1 MRFQPCH
8 EMMNKKNIL
17 ITGPPGIGK
26 TTLIKNLSE
35 ALKDLHPSGF
45 TSGEIRKKGIRK
57 GFELVSLGGKK
68 GILAHV
74 DIRSSFRVGK
84 YGVDIHGFE
93 GFLAAIP
100 LHDTAIDLIIIDE
113 IGKMECFS
121 RTFTNMIRTILDSD
135 KVVIASVA
143 LKGSGFIQEVKGR
156 ADITLI
162 EITHRNRDSLCNE
175 ITRIVREIVPS
186 RDRSRSDA

>member
-1 MRFQPCH
+1 
-8 EMMNKKNIL
+8 MNRKNIL

-35 ALKDLHPSGF
+35 ELKDLHPSGF
-45 TSGEIRKKGIRK
+45 TSGEIREKGIRK
-57 GFELVSLGGKK
+57 GFELVSLGGKR

-156 ADITLI
+156 ADGTLI